1 MTVQVH
7 DLNGGISSNGIF
19 WTVPVPDGSLTRDDG
34 TARFAV
40 DDLPVVDSFQI
51 LSGTDS
57 PATASF
63 DYTWTATGSPRHLV
77 PASSDPTDRR
87 NLAAEFKF
95 VNGTGTFS
103 GVTETAFGS
112 GVPFSFEGTGSVLW
126 GEMGQEQNG
135 SFLVSRG
142 RSGGNVN
149 P

>member
-1 MTVQVH
+1 
-7 DLNGGISSNGIF
+7 
-19 WTVPVPDGSLTRDDG
+19 LTRDDQAG

-40 DDLPVVDSFQI
+40 EDLPVVDSFQI
-51 LSGTDS
+51 LSGTET

-63 DYTWTATGSPRHLV
+63 DYTWTATGPPRHLV
-77 PASSDPTDRR
+77 PASNDPTDLR
-87 NLAAEFKF
+87 NFAAQFKL
-95 VNGTGTFS
+95 VDGTGTFS

-142 RSGGNVN
+142 RGGGGVN